1 MNLCI
6 QSLTSLH
13 VSLLVLLLTSLSQVE
28 HSIYF
33 IMPIVLCHA
42 AIPTTSTS
50 EVTSFQVTA
59 AITGGA
65 MGGALFLVIVLLVLV
80 VIIAVVVMNRKKA
93 AVQSFQLEVLAR

>member
-1 MNLCI
+1 
-6 QSLTSLH
+6 
-13 VSLLVLLLTSLSQVE
+13 
-28 HSIYF
+28 
-33 IMPIVLCHA
+33 MPVVFCHA

-50 EVTSFQVTA
+50 EVTSFQDTA

-93 AVQSFQLEVLAR
+93 AVERFKLEVLAR